1 MVNWKPDSLHK
12 VSGFGFFAPF
22 CTFAFFPTLF
32 RLCRHLAQLTLQ
44 AQLVKL

>member
-12 VSGFGFFAPF
+12 VSGFGFYAPF
-22 CTFAFFPTLF
+22 CLFAFSPTLF
-32 RLCRHLAQLTLQ
+32 RLCRYLAQLTLQ

>member
-22 CTFAFFPTLF
+22 STFAFFPTLF
-32 RLCRHLAQLTLQ
+32 LHCPHLAQLN
-44 AQLVKL
+44 